1 MEPALKIGLIREG
14 KTPPDARVA
23 IAPELARALHDRPDV
38 DLIVAPSERRT
49 FADKEYAEL
58 GLPLQTDM
66 TDRDLLLGIKEVPVE
81 ELIPGKT
88 YCFFSHTIKE
98 QPYNQKLIR
107 AVLEKKI
114 RLIDYEVITNEK
126 GKRLIAFGYFAGMVG
141 AHNGV
146 WAYGKRTGE
155 FSLPRLKSCFDYAE
169 AKTHYAS
176 TEWPS
181 IRVVLTGTGRVG
193 KGAAQVLDDMGFAR
207 LTPDSYLRNRH
218 TGPVYTQLAPKDY
231 ARRKTDGG
239 FDKAEFYSEPD
250 KYEIPFEDFYERSD
264 LFINGI
270 YWDPKAPAFFDVT
283 DLRKSN
289 FNIQTIADVTCD
301 IAPEASVP
309 TTLYASTIAKPVFG
323 YDLATG
329 QATKPYGNEVIDVMS
344 IDNLP
349 SELPR
354 DASKAFG
361 DMFVEHVL
369 PEFLKPNSELLLRAT
384 IAQGGQLGPNFQ
396 YLHDYAYGPD
406 LS

>member
-1 MEPALKIGLIREG
+1 MATTLKIGLIREG
-14 KTPPDARVA
+14 KNPPDARVA
-23 IAPELARALHDRPDV
+23 IAPKLAADLHNRPEIDM
-38 DLIVAPSERRT
+38 LVAPSERRT
-49 FADKEYAEL
+49 FTDREYAEL
-58 GLPLQTDM
+58 GLPMSSNLG
-66 TDRDLLLGIKEVPVE
+66 DRDLLLGIKEVPTDH
-81 ELIPGKT
+81 LIPEKT

-107 AVLEKKI
+107 AVLEKRI
-114 RLIDYEVITNEK
+114 RLIDYEIITNKK
-126 GKRLIAFGYFAGMVG
+126 GKRLIAFGFYAGMVG
-141 AHNGV
+141 AHNGI
-146 WAYGKRTGE
+146 WAYGKRTSS
-155 FSLPRLKSCFDYAE
+155 FKLPRLKECFDYKE
-169 AKTHYAS
+169 AKGHYAQI
-176 TEWPS
+176 EWPDM
-181 IRVVLTGTGRVG
+181 RVVLTGTGRVG

-207 LTPDSYLRNRH
+207 LTPENYLRSQH
-218 TGPVYTQLAPKDY
+218 SGPVYTQLSPKDY
-231 ARRKTDGG
+231 ARRKSDGH
-239 FDKAEFYSEPD
+239 FDKAEFYAEPH
-250 KYEIPFEDFYERSD
+250 KYEVPFEPFYERSD

-329 QATKPYGNEVIDVMS
+329 QATEPYGEEVIDVMS

-354 DASKAFG
+354 DASEAFG

-369 PEFLKPNSELLLRAT
+369 PEFLKPESELLLRAT
-384 IAQGGQLGPNFQ
+384 IAQDGKLGPYFQ
-396 YLHDYAYGPD
+396 HLHDYAFGPD